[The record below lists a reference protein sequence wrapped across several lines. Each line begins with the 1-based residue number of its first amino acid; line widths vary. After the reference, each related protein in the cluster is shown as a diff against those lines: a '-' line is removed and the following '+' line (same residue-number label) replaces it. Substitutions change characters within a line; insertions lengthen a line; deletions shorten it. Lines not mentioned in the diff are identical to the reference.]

1 MESGTAKTKQLTAMY
16 YDTNCTYVTPGEW
29 HRLMKGARK
38 CSYRRL
44 VRRIKAELPDV
55 YRELALQYYNPWE
68 GQCRQTAT
76 HYVLV
81 HSAIEHFIHK

>member
-44 VRRIKAELPDV
+44 VRRIKAELPELYV
-55 YRELALQYYNPWE
+55 GLALQYYNPWE
-68 GQCRQTAT
+68 GQCRQPAT
-76 HYVLV
+76 HYILV